1 MYVWSDWVQLINRH
15 QIAEARSGAVET
27 IQYIS
32 SLYNY
37 YYYQTV
43 YRDIAAIEDGYQTDY
58 VLYCEQL
65 MEREALVLSPIHT
78 NIIRTIQTT
87 FKDYLSKQ
95 KTTKAEVEP
104 MTEDIPTRTPR
115 LLPIDLILPDIG
127 RSSSSYHF
135 VSYPYHRKTKLPL
148 HLIPNLSSSVNF
160 LLRILSR
167 VVGHKLEMLLSAVSM
182 VENEVRR
189 RTEIATLTIATL
201 SATTELQQG
210 DKNDLLQR

>member
-104 MTEDIPTRTPR
+104 MTEDIPTPR

-135 VSYPYHRKTKLPL
+135 VSYPYHRETKLPL

-189 RTEIATLTIATL
+189 RTEVATLTIATL

-210 DKNDLLQR
+210 DKKDLLQR